1 MDWQLLTQHL
11 VSGYIPVIP
20 ALLVYFFVL
29 NMSGKR
35 QTSAHII
42 MSYVFCFYLIGILT
56 MTGIWWIRP
65 FSPRIVWV
73 PFVDMIRGPVD
84 TVLNVFL
91 FIPLG
96 FFLPLL
102 YKWYDRIGKVALT
115 GFLLSLSVECAQMF
129 GCGSTDIND
138 LITNTVGACIGY
150 YIFKLL
156 SKGIRDEWRDA
167 LQAVKIHDYYEV
179 LVFYIY
185 SLLTMAVVQQ
195 VIFHKLF

>member
-20 ALLVYFFVL
+20 ALLVYFIVL
-29 NMSGKR
+29 NMSRKR
-35 QTSAHII
+35 QTIAHII
-42 MSYVFCFYLIGILT
+42 MSYVFCFYLVGILT
-56 MTGIWWIRP
+56 MTGIWWIKP
-65 FSPRIVWV
+65 FSPRLVWL

-96 FFLPLL
+96 FFLPML

-115 GFLLSLSVECAQMF
+115 GFLLSLSVECVQMF
-129 GCGSTDIND
+129 GCGSTDVND

-150 YIFKLL
+150 YIFRLL
-156 SKGIRDEWRDA
+156 SKGLRGDWCEA
-167 LQAVKIHDYYEV
+167 LKAVKIQDCYEV
-179 LVFYIY
+179 LIFYVY
-185 SLLTMAVVQQ
+185 SLLTMALVQP

>member
-11 VSGYIPVIP
+11 TSGYILVIP
-20 ALLVYFFVL
+20 ALLLYFIVL
-29 NMSGKR
+29 YMRGRK
-35 QTSAHII
+35 QTIAHII
-42 MSYVFCFYLIGILT
+42 MSYVFCFYLVGILT
-56 MTGIWWIRP
+56 MTGIWWIKP
-65 FSPRIVWV
+65 FSPRIVWL

-91 FIPLG
+91 FMPLG
-96 FFLPLL
+96 FFLPML

-115 GFLLSLSVECAQMF
+115 GFFLSLSVECVQMF

-150 YIFKLL
+150 YIIKLL
-156 SKGIRDEWRDA
+156 SKGIRDEWCQA
-167 LQAVKIHDYYEV
+167 FKAVKIHDCYEV
-179 LVFYIY
+179 LIFHVY
-185 SLLTMAVVQQ
+185 SLLTMAVVQP